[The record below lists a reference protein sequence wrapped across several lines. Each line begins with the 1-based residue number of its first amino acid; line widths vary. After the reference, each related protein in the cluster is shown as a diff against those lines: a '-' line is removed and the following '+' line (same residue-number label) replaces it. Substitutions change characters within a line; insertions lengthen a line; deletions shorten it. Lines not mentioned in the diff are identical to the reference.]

1 MKYEYLIHSLMFGEL
16 ADMADV
22 NRRLAELGDKGWLL
36 SAVTP
41 DGAPT
46 RRDPAAIGRD
56 LIDGYVSERAAREDY
71 GIADPTALRA
81 AAAGEDGL

>member
-22 NRRLAELGDKGWLL
+22 NKRLAELGDKGWLL

-41 DGAPT
+41 DG
-46 RRDPAAIGRD
+46 DAIF
-56 LIDGYVSERAAREDY
+56 AREKSEIKAYQMNFSSCCEEWPEMVSYSID
-71 GIADPTALRA
+71 
-81 AAAGEDGL
+81 